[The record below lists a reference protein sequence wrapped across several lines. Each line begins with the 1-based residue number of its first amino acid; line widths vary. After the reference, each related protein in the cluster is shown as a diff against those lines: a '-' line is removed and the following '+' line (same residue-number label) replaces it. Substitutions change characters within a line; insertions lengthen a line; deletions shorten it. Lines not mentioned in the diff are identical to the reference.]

1 MILTQ
6 FKIVFAGAMGAGKS
20 AAIQALSET
29 SVISTEALNTD
40 VESHQKTHTT
50 VGIDYGEIVLDDQLK
65 IGLYGTPGQDRFDFI
80 WAVICSGAL
89 GVVLMIDHSA
99 PNPIADLEHF
109 VEFFSQHS
117 KNIVI
122 AVSHVDEK
130 TERSCTIY
138 RDWQIAKN
146 CRYPLFFIDARNK
159 DDVLLLLE
167 ALIANV
173 EVHLEKVI

>member
-20 AAIQALSET
+20 AAINALSET
-29 SVISTEALNTD
+29 AVVSTEAKNTD
-40 VESHQKTHTT
+40 VDAHQKLNTT

-65 IGLYGTPGQDRFDFI
+65 IGLYGTPGQERFEFI
-80 WAVICSGAL
+80 WTVICSGAL
-89 GVVLMIDHSA
+89 GVVIMIDHSA
-99 PNPIADLEHF
+99 QNPVADLDHF
-109 VEFFSQHS
+109 VAFFSQHS

-122 AVSHVDEK
+122 AISHVDEK

-138 RDWQIAKN
+138 RDWQRSNNI
-146 CRYPLFFIDARNK
+146 RYPLFFIDARNK
-159 DDVLLLLE
+159 ADVFLLVE